1 MDRKGESRSAVN
13 DIFRLINSGQVE
25 HAKSNCRAFLDNH
38 PNDINV
44 LGLLGAILLKLGRP
58 ADAKPIL
65 EKTIRLEP
73 NFAKPHEDLGML
85 FLHEGETE
93 KAVGY
98 FQNAIRLDG
107 SQAGAYSGLAKALA
121 RLGDNEAAEEA
132 RQKYLKLSPVA
143 QALEQANKLLAA
155 GQSDRAEKICN
166 DLSKQQPNDTK
177 VLRLLARIASDDG
190 RHLIA
195 EGLLKRI
202 LKLSA
207 NDYRCYIDLGLY
219 LGERGRYP
227 EAVEVLEKA
236 VALQPGV
243 ISSQQ
248 RLGDSL
254 AIIGR
259 SADALAVYE
268 TALKLD
274 ADYPPALVGRGHML
288 RILGRKDEA
297 VKAYETAIAIRPDL
311 GDTWWSLASLRN
323 YRFSQD
329 HFDEMR
335 TRVDSAGDNV
345 NSNISFHF
353 ALARAYEADNDFD
366 SAWQHYEQG
375 NSKKRSAVQYD
386 PVQIETSHDAI
397 IEFFDHEFLEQR
409 GSPAGDGP
417 APIFIVG
424 MPRSGSTLLE
434 QILASHSDVEG
445 AAELPYIGLL
455 SEALGGPR
463 AKGKQYPTVLADMAP
478 DQLLSFGKS
487 YIYYSRSNLPKKTR
501 RFTDKM
507 PANFTHVGLIHLAMP
522 NAKIID
528 ARRHPI
534 DVCVGNYRQLF
545 AQGKNFAYD
554 LNECAEY
561 FLDYIRVMNHW
572 DEVLPGRVLKVQYE
586 DVVADLEGQARRMLE
601 YCELPWEDACLS
613 FHETSRPVNTASSE
627 QVRVPI
633 YSDAVDYWRNY
644 EQHLADVKEILAQA
658 LEEHSQR

>member
-1 MDRKGESRSAVN
+1 MDRKDESRSAVN

-25 HAKSNCRAFLDNH
+25 HAKSMCRAYLENH
-38 PNDINV
+38 PDDINV
-44 LGLLGAILLKLGRP
+44 LGLLGAILLKLGHP

-93 KAVGY
+93 KALGY

-121 RLGDNEAAEEA
+121 RIGDNEGAEEA
-132 RQKYLKLSPVA
+132 QQKYLKLSPVA

-166 DLSKQQPNDTK
+166 DLSKQHPNNIK
-177 VLRLLARIASDDG
+177 VLRLLARIASNDG

-202 LKLSA
+202 VKLAAS
-207 NDYRCYIDLGLY
+207 DYRCYLDLGLY
-219 LGERGRYP
+219 LGEQGRYP

-236 VALQPGV
+236 VTLEPGV
-243 ISSQQ
+243 ISNQQ
-248 RLGDSL
+248 RLGDFL

-259 SADALAVYE
+259 SANALSVYE

-274 ADYPPALVGRGHML
+274 SDYPPALVGRGHML

-297 VKAYETAIAIRPDL
+297 VKSYESGIAIRPSF
-311 GDTWWSLASLRN
+311 GDAWWSLASLRN

-329 HFDEMR
+329 QFDEMR
-335 TRVDSAGDNV
+335 TQVESTGDDV

-353 ALARAYEADNDFD
+353 ALARAHEADEDFEG
-366 SAWQHYEQG
+366 AWQHYELG
-375 NSKKRSAVQYD
+375 NSAKRSAVQYD
-386 PVQIETSHDAI
+386 PVQIETSHDSI
-397 IEFFDHEFLEQR
+397 IEFFDRDFIERR
-409 GSPAGDGP
+409 GPPVSEGP
-417 APIFIVG
+417 APIFILG

-463 AKGKQYPTVLADMAP
+463 SNGKQYPAVLADMTP
-478 DQLLSFGKS
+478 DQFVSFGKS
-487 YIYYSRSNLPKKTR
+487 YIYYARSNLPKKTQ

-507 PANFTHVGLIHLAMP
+507 PANFAHVGLIHLALP

-528 ARRHPI
+528 ARRHPL

-545 AQGKNFAYD
+545 AQGKNHAYD

-561 FLDYIRVMNHW
+561 FLDYIRVMDHW
-572 DEVLPGRVLKVQYE
+572 DQVLPGRVLKVQYE

-601 YCELPWEDACLS
+601 YCELPWEDACLN
-613 FHETSRPVNTASSE
+613 FHETRRPVNTASSE
-627 QVRVPI
+627 QVREPI
-633 YSDAVDYWRNY
+633 YGDAIDYWRNY
-644 EQHLADVKEILAQA
+644 EPHLADLKEILAQA

>member
-1 MDRKGESRSAVN
+1 MEKQGESRSAVN
-13 DIFRLINSGQVE
+13 DIFRLINSGQIE
-25 HAKSNCRAFLDNH
+25 HAKSQCRSYLDTH

-44 LGLLGAILLKLGRP
+44 LGLLGAILLKLGQS
-58 ADAKPIL
+58 ADARPIL
-65 EKTIRLEP
+65 EKTISLEP
-73 NFAKPHEDLGML
+73 NFAKPYEDLGTL
-85 FLHEGETE
+85 CLQEGETE

-98 FQNAIRLDG
+98 FQDAIRLDG

-121 RLGDNEAAEEA
+121 RLGDNESAEEA
-132 RQKYLKLSPVA
+132 RKEYLKLSPVA

-155 GQSDRAEKICN
+155 GQAARAEKIC
-166 DLSKQQPNDTK
+166 DDISKQQPNDTE

-190 RHLIA
+190 RHVVA

-202 LKLSA
+202 IKLSA
-207 NDYRCYIDLGLY
+207 SDYRCYVDLGLY

-227 EAVEVLEKA
+227 EAVEALEKA
-236 VALQPGV
+236 VALEPSV

-248 RLGDSL
+248 RLGDFL

-259 SADALAVYE
+259 SADALEVYDS
-268 TALKLD
+268 ALKLD
-274 ADYPPALVGRGHML
+274 GDYPPALVGRGHML

-297 VKAYETAIAIRPDL
+297 IKAYESGIAIRSGF
-311 GDTWWSLASLRN
+311 GDAWWSLASLRD
-323 YRFSQD
+323 YRFSTDQ
-329 HFDEMR
+329 FDEMR
-335 TRVDSAGDNV
+335 KQVDSTGGDV

-353 ALARAYEADNDFD
+353 ALARAYEADEDFET
-366 SAWQHYEQG
+366 AWQHYERG
-375 NSKKRSAVQYD
+375 NSSKRSAVQYD

-397 IEFFDHEFLEQR
+397 IEFFNKDFLEQT

-417 APIFIVG
+417 APIFILG

-445 AAELPYIGLL
+445 AAELPYMGLL

-463 AKGKQYPTVLADMAP
+463 ANGKQYPAVLADMTP
-478 DQLLSFGKS
+478 DQFVSFGKS
-487 YIYYSRSNLPKKTR
+487 YIYYSRSFLPKRTQ

-507 PANFTHVGLIHLAMP
+507 PANFAHVGLIHLALP

-572 DEVLPGRVLKVQYE
+572 DEVLPGRVLKIQYE
-586 DVVADLEGQARRMLE
+586 DVVDDLEGQARRMLE
-601 YCELPWEDACLS
+601 YCELPWEDACLN

-644 EQHLADVKEILAQA
+644 EPHLADVKEILAQA

>member
-1 MDRKGESRSAVN
+1 MDRKDESRSAVN

-25 HAKSNCRAFLDNH
+25 HAKSKCRAYLDNH
-38 PNDINV
+38 PDDINV
-44 LGLLGAILLKLGRP
+44 LGLLGAILLKLGHP

-85 FLHEGETE
+85 FLHEGENE
-93 KAVGY
+93 KALGY
-98 FQNAIRLDG
+98 FQEAIRLDG
-107 SQAGAYSGLAKALA
+107 SQADAYSGLAKALA
-121 RLGDNEAAEEA
+121 RLGDNEGAEEA
-132 RQKYLKLSPVA
+132 QQKYLKLSPVA

-166 DLSKQQPNDTK
+166 DLSKQHPNNIK
-177 VLRLLARIASDDG
+177 VLRLLARMASDDG

-202 LKLSA
+202 VKLAAS
-207 NDYRCYIDLGLY
+207 DYRCYLDLGLY
-219 LGERGRYP
+219 LGEQGRYP

-236 VALQPGV
+236 VALEPGV
-243 ISSQQ
+243 ISNQQ
-248 RLGDSL
+248 RLGDFL

-259 SADALAVYE
+259 SADALSVYE

-274 ADYPPALVGRGHML
+274 SDYPPALVGRGHML

-297 VKAYETAIAIRPDL
+297 VKSYESGIAIRPGF
-311 GDTWWSLASLRN
+311 GDAWWSLASLRN
-323 YRFSQD
+323 YRFSEDQ
-329 HFDEMR
+329 FDQMR
-335 TRVDSAGDNV
+335 TQLESTGDDV

-353 ALARAYEADNDFD
+353 ALARAYEADQDFEG
-366 SAWQHYEQG
+366 AWQHYELG
-375 NSKKRSAVQYD
+375 NSAKRSAVQYD

-397 IEFFDHEFLEQR
+397 IEFFERDFIERR
-409 GSPAGDGP
+409 GPPVGAGP
-417 APIFIVG
+417 APIFILG

-463 AKGKQYPTVLADMAP
+463 SNGKQYPAALADMTP
-478 DQLLSFGKS
+478 DQFVSFGKS
-487 YIYYSRSNLPKKTR
+487 YVYYARSNLPKKTQ

-507 PANFTHVGLIHLAMP
+507 PANFAHVGLIHLALP

-528 ARRHPI
+528 ARRHPL

-545 AQGKNFAYD
+545 AQGKNHAYD

-561 FLDYIRVMNHW
+561 FLDYVRVMDHW
-572 DEVLPGRVLKVQYE
+572 DQVLPGRVLKVQYE

-601 YCELPWEDACLS
+601 YCELPWEDACLN
-613 FHETSRPVNTASSE
+613 FHETRRAVNTASSE
-627 QVRVPI
+627 QVREPI
-633 YSDAVDYWRNY
+633 YSDAIDYWRNY
-644 EQHLADVKEILAQA
+644 EPHLADLKEILAAA
-658 LEEHSQR
+658 LEEHSRR

>member
-1 MDRKGESRSAVN
+1 MDKQGESRNAVN
-13 DIFRLINSGQVE
+13 DIFRLINSGQIE
-25 HAKSNCRAFLDNH
+25 HAKSKCRSYLDLH

-44 LGLLGAILLKLGRP
+44 LGLLGAILLKLGQS
-58 ADAKPIL
+58 ADARPIL

-73 NFAKPHEDLGML
+73 NFAKPYEDLGT
-85 FLHEGETE
+85 LHLQEGETE

-98 FQNAIRLDG
+98 FQDAIRLDG

-121 RLGDNEAAEEA
+121 RLGDNESAEEA
-132 RQKYLKLSPVA
+132 RKEHLKLSPVA

-155 GQSDRAEKICN
+155 GQTARAEKIC
-166 DLSKQQPNDTK
+166 DDISKQQPNNTE

-190 RHLIA
+190 RHVVA

-207 NDYRCYIDLGLY
+207 GDYRCYVDLGLY

-236 VALQPGV
+236 VALEPTV

-248 RLGDSL
+248 RLGDFL

-259 SADALAVYE
+259 SADALEVYD
-268 TALKLD
+268 TALQLD
-274 ADYPPALVGRGHML
+274 GDYAPALVGRGHML

-297 VKAYETAIAIRPDL
+297 IKAYESGIAIRPGF
-311 GDTWWSLASLRN
+311 GDAWWSLASLRN
-323 YRFSQD
+323 YRFSTDQ
-329 HFDEMR
+329 FDEMR
-335 TRVDSAGDNV
+335 KQIDSTGDDV

-353 ALARAYEADNDFD
+353 ALARAYEADQDFD
-366 SAWQHYEQG
+366 SAWQHYELG
-375 NSKKRSAVQYD
+375 NSSKRSAVQYD

-397 IEFFDHEFLEQR
+397 IEFFDKDFLEQT
-409 GSPAGDGP
+409 GSPTGDGP
-417 APIFIVG
+417 APIFILG

-463 AKGKQYPTVLADMAP
+463 ANGKQYPAVLADMTP
-478 DQLLSFGKS
+478 DQFVSFGKS
-487 YIYYSRSNLPKKTR
+487 YVYYSRSNLPKQTQ

-507 PANFTHVGLIHLAMP
+507 PANFAHVGLIHLALP

-528 ARRHPI
+528 ARRHPL

-545 AQGKNFAYD
+545 AQGKNHAYD

-561 FLDYIRVMNHW
+561 FLDYVRVMDHW

-586 DVVADLEGQARRMLE
+586 DVVADLEGQARRLLE
-601 YCELPWEDACLS
+601 YCELPWEDACLN

-633 YSDAVDYWRNY
+633 YGDAIDYWQNY
-644 EQHLADVKEILAQA
+644 EPHLADVKEILAQA

>member
-1 MDRKGESRSAVN
+1 MDRKVESRSAVN

-25 HAKSNCRAFLDNH
+25 HAKSKCRSYLDNH

-65 EKTIRLEP
+65 EKTIKLEP
-73 NFAKPHEDLGML
+73 DFAKPHEDLGML
-85 FLHEGETE
+85 YLNEGETE
-93 KAVGY
+93 KALGY
-98 FQNAIRLDG
+98 FRDAIRLDA

-132 RQKYLKLSPVA
+132 RQEYLKLSPVA
-143 QALEQANKLLAA
+143 QALTQANKFLAA
-155 GQSDRAEKICN
+155 GQTDRATKIC
-166 DLSKQQPNDTK
+166 DDISKQHPANTE
-177 VLRLLARIASDDG
+177 VLRLLARIASDAG
-190 RHLIA
+190 QHVVA

-207 NDYRCYIDLGLY
+207 SDYRCYIDLGLY

-236 VALQPGV
+236 VALDPGV

-248 RLGDSL
+248 RLGDFL

-259 SADALAVYE
+259 SADALDVYE
-268 TALKLD
+268 TALGLD
-274 ADYPPALVGRGHML
+274 GDYPPALVGRGHML

-297 VKAYETAIAIRPDL
+297 VKSYESGIAIRPSF
-311 GDTWWSLASLRN
+311 GDAWWSLASLPN

-329 HFDEMR
+329 QLDEMR
-335 TRVDSAGDNV
+335 TQVESTGDDV

-353 ALARAYEADNDFD
+353 ALARAYEADENFET
-366 SAWQHYEQG
+366 AWQHYEMG
-375 NSKKRSAVQYD
+375 NSAKRSAVQYD

-397 IEFFDHEFLEQR
+397 IEFFNHEFLAQR
-409 GSPAGDGP
+409 GTPTGDGP
-417 APIFIVG
+417 APIFILG

-463 AKGKQYPTVLADMAP
+463 SNGKQYPAALADMTP
-478 DQLLSFGKS
+478 DQFVSFGKS
-487 YIYYSRSNLPKKTR
+487 YIYYSRSNLPKKTQ

-507 PANFTHVGLIHLAMP
+507 PANFAHVGLIHLALP
-522 NAKIID
+522 NAKFID
-528 ARRHPI
+528 ARRHPL

-545 AQGKNFAYD
+545 AQGKNHAYD

-601 YCELPWEDACLS
+601 YCELPWEDACLN
-613 FHETSRPVNTASSE
+613 FHETNRPVNTASSE
-627 QVRVPI
+627 QVRMPI
-633 YSDAVDYWRNY
+633 YDDAVDYWRNY
-644 EQHLADVKEILAQA
+644 EPHLADLKEILAQA